1 MRCPGTV
8 WYTKFRYEP
17 MIEFGNILN
26 YTAMGLGNHDFDDS
40 IDGLAPFAERTYFD
54 LLASNILN
62 NATDSFQEGLH
73 YNKST
78 VKTVGGVNIGI
89 IGYITRSTDYNFPSG
104 RLQFLDEIESVQAEA
119 T

>member
-1 MRCPGTV
+1 
-8 WYTKFRYEP
+8 

-40 IDGLAPFAERTYFD
+40 IEGLMPFAEATSFD
-54 LLASNILN
+54 LLASNIVN
-62 NATDSFQEGLH
+62 SGNTSFQEGLH

-78 VKTVGGVNIGI
+78 VKMVGGREIGI

-104 RLQFLDEIESVQAEA
+104 KIQFTDEIESVQAEA